1 MCIRKSTY
9 AGEGKGIKETR
20 VTLEMCHFIS
30 LKKTNRSICCVLYPN
45 SQQSLN

>member
-20 VTLEMCHFIS
+20 VTLEMCRFIS
-30 LKKTNRSICCVLYPN
+30 LKKRIDQYVVFYIPTVNRV
-45 SQQSLN
+45 